1 MWISLRSWHS
11 RHGNLFTARQIQ
23 KCGEQARSVRS
34 FRRLHQGIFE
44 SINRYG
50 LRKYDINW
58 LPRQIHNR
66 HQTASYASPGSR
78 PSPICLASQM
88 ELKRAVHLATTLRT
102 ICCSDPR
109 RRLEVYSVP
118 RLYLRPRIDGGVF
131 NLYRF
136 RATTNRDGDHSA
148 GAAICRRLR
157 HQGSHTGGHPE
168 AHRLLRAS
176 PQQPNSLV

>member
-34 FRRLHQGIFE
+34 FRRVHQGIFE

-50 LRKYDINW
+50 LGKYDRNW

-109 RRLEVYSVP
+109 RLEGDSVP
-118 RLYLRPRIDGGVF
+118 RLSPRIDGGVF
-131 NLYRF
+131 NIITVSERRPIVMETILREMLF
-136 RATTNRDGDHSA
+136 ADDC
-148 GAAICRRLR
+148 AIKAHTLEQWR
-157 HQGSHTGGHPE
+157 HQLWGTGARP
-168 AHRLLRAS
+168 
-176 PQQPNSLV
+176 PWSLCKL